1 MALVIDADYSTR
13 WLLPPSLEDL
23 VPANHPA
30 RFIREF
36 VDSLDLPEL
45 GLVDSPSLDGRPPY
59 AKSLLLKVWLYGYFH
74 GIRST
79 RKLERACREHLSLL
93 WLTGM
98 NQPDHNSLWRFWNAH
113 KKQVRELYRQSVRVA
128 LKADLVSLALL
139 AVDGTKIEAASSG
152 RSGWSKEYMEKVLQ
166 QLDSVLAQREAAIEH
181 NEHAEQGEY
190 RLPESLSERQALKA
204 AVQKGLAELR
214 ESSREHYHPVEPE
227 AHRMKCNGINRFAFN
242 AQAVADEKKGI
253 IVACDVTDHEH
264 DVGQLTLML
273 SQARE
278 LVQEVV
284 AAAVNSDQPAVESQ
298 SKPQEP
304 EVVALKAVADTG
316 YGSGADIAQAKAA
329 GFDVVAPI
337 PEGKPKKDN
346 AYHASVFIYDRQRDV
361 CVCPEGKELTLQG
374 SKDRRGT
381 MVNIYRCRC
390 KECPVRTRC
399 TKDSKGRTIEIAGHH
414 QEVVAMRAKLATAE
428 GQDRYAQRARII
440 EPRFAEVKSNQGFR
454 RWTVRGLQKV
464 KAQWAWI
471 CMTANLHILF
481 RSWAAGT
488 LRFN

>member
-1 MALVIDADYSTR
+1 MAHVLDADYSTR

-36 VDSLDLPEL
+36 VDALDLPHL
-45 GLVDSPSLDGRPPY
+45 GLVDSACLDGRPPY

-98 NQPDHNSLWRFWNAH
+98 NQPDHNSLWRFWSAH
-113 KKQVRELYRQSVRVA
+113 KQQVREVYRQSVSVA

-139 AVDGTKIEAASSG
+139 AVDGTKIEAVSSG
-152 RSGWSKEYMEKVLQ
+152 RSGWSKEYMEKVLK
-166 QLDSVLAQREAAIEH
+166 QLDSVLAEREAAIEH
-181 NEHAEQGEY
+181 NEQAEQGEY

-204 AVQKGLAELR
+204 AVQKGLAELQ
-214 ESSREHYHPVEPE
+214 ESSRAHYHPVEPE

-242 AQAVADEKKGI
+242 AQAVADEKQGI

-273 SQARE
+273 GQARD
-278 LVQEVV
+278 LVREVGSTQPEGV
-284 AAAVNSDQPAVESQ
+284 AI
-298 SKPQEP
+298 
-304 EVVALKAVADTG
+304 KAVADTG

-329 GFDVVAPI
+329 GFDVIAPV

-346 AYHASVFIYDRQRDV
+346 AYHASAFTYDRQRNV
-361 CVCPEGKELTLQG
+361 CICPEGKELTLQG

-381 MVNIYRCRC
+381 RVNIYRCRC
-390 KECPVRTRC
+390 KDCAVRTRC
-399 TKDSKGRTIEIAGHH
+399 TKDRKGRTIEIAGHH
-414 QEVVAMRAKLATAE
+414 EEVVAMRAKLATAE

-440 EPRFAEVKSNQGFR
+440 EPRFAQVKSTQGFR

-471 CMTANLHILF
+471 CTTANLHILF